1 MARRAIR
8 EYDAKRLLAKYL
20 PNYLEGFTYPGE
32 MALVTSETNW
42 DKLVDENPWLEEE
55 NLVVK
60 PDQLFSKRGKL
71 GLLGLNLSL
80 DEVKVWIDEHM
91 GNVQT
96 IGNLTDKLTHFLVE
110 PFVPH
115 EEENEMFLALRT
127 EREADVV
134 YFSLQGGIDIEEQW
148 ETVTRI
154 QIPVLSDI
162 SEVDV
167 AHALTDFEM
176 KERVV
181 LLIRALHKFFCDL
194 AFTYL
199 EINPFVFVN
208 NQVVPM
214 DFVAK
219 LDDTAAFECGHKWG
233 DIEFPVAF
241 GTRLSAEEEYIRS
254 LDRKTGASLKLNVV
268 NPQGRVWTLVAG
280 GGASIVYADT
290 ISDLGFGSEMANYGE
305 YSGNPTR
312 EETYEYTKTIL
323 DLMTR
328 EPNPEGKT
336 KYLLIGGGI
345 ANFTNVAKTFEGI
358 IQALQE
364 YKEELVDSKVRIYVR
379 RGGPHYREGLQMMRD
394 LGERLGVPIEVYGP
408 ETHMTR
414 IVPMA
419 LGGKS

>member
-20 PNYLEGFTYPGE
+20 PNYLEGFSYPGE
-32 MALVTSETNW
+32 VALVTPETNW
-42 DKLVDENPWLEEE
+42 DALVDENPWLAEEK
-55 NLVVK
+55 LVVK
-60 PDQLFSKRGKL
+60 PDELFSKRGKL

-80 DEVKVWIDEHM
+80 DEVKAWIDEHM
-91 GNVQT
+91 GKDQT
-96 IGNLTDKLTHFLVE
+96 IGDLTDKLTHFLVE
-110 PFVPH
+110 PYVPH
-115 EEENEMFLALRT
+115 EEEEEMFLALRT
-127 EREADVV
+127 ERKADVV
-134 YFSLQGGIDIEEQW
+134 YFSLQGGIEIEEQW
-148 ETVTRI
+148 ETVTQI
-154 QIPVLSDI
+154 QVPILRDI

-167 AHALTDFEM
+167 ADALTDFEG

-199 EINPFVFVN
+199 EVNPFVFVD
-208 NQVVPM
+208 NQVVPL

-241 GTRLSAEEEYIRS
+241 GTHLSAEEEYIRS
-254 LDRKTGASLKLNVV
+254 LDQKTGASLKLNVV

-328 EPNPEGKT
+328 EPDPEGKP

-358 IQALQE
+358 IQALEE
-364 YKEELVDSKVRIYVR
+364 YKEELIENKVRIYVR
-379 RGGPHYREGLQMMRD
+379 RGGPHYKEGLQMMRD